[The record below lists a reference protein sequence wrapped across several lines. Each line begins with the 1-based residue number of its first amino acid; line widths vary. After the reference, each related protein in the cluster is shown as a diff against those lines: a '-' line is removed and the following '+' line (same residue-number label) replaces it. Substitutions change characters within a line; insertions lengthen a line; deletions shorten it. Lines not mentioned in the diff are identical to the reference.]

1 MSFKSN
7 QLNHEVWK
15 CNKLKKEEG
24 RRKKKEEE
32 EERTGAVRAVPRR
45 DTEDEKGESFFGL

>member
-15 CNKLKKEEG
+15 CNKLKKEE
-24 RRKKKEEE
+24 
-32 EERTGAVRAVPRR
+32 ERTRAVRAVPRR
-45 DTEDEKGESFFGL
+45 DTEDEKGESFFDL